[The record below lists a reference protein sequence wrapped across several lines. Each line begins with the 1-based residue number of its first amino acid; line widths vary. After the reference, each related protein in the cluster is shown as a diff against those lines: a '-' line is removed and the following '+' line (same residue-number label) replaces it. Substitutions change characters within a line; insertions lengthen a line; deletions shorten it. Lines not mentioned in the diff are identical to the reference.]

1 MRYQKLN
8 TLLLIL
14 TIPFVFSA
22 CSKDE
27 DKSDTYESVKQ
38 NRIEMMAEAEKK
50 KFLESQKKPLAI
62 VNGKKIFES
71 DVENGDLNQTV
82 TNEVLYQVAE
92 DRGIDK
98 EVKPQVDNY
107 ERNLVLSK
115 IKEQIKNEIQTEV
128 TEEEISSYYKD
139 HKDEYT
145 LVEMDELA
153 TSNEDMAYDVRRE
166 ALKGTDFRSIP
177 GLFNT
182 ENSQNVTFRTST
194 SIVGIFFSDAIKIGQ
209 VSQVIESD
217 DQYIIQKIASKR
229 EPTYEE
235 LRDVIS
241 VNLLKQKTQNS
252 YNDKIEE
259 LKKEK
264 HVEILAEAPPDTAEE
279 SKK

>member
-1 MRYQKLN
+1 MRYQILKTILF
-8 TLLLIL
+8 IL

-27 DKSDTYESVKQ
+27 EKSDSYDSVQQK
-38 NRIEMMAEAEKK
+38 RIELMAEAE
-50 KFLESQKKPLAI
+50 KKPLAI

-71 DVENGDLNQTV
+71 DVENGDLSQTI
-82 TNEVLYQVAE
+82 TNEVLYMVAE

-98 EVKPQVDNY
+98 EVKPQVDIY
-107 ERNLVLSK
+107 QRNLVLNK
-115 IKEQIKNEIQTEV
+115 IKEQIRNDIHPEV
-128 TEEEISSYYKD
+128 TEQEVSSYYKD

-145 LVEMDELA
+145 QVEMEELA

-166 ALKGTDFRSIP
+166 ALKGTEFKAIP
-177 GLFNT
+177 ALFNT
-182 ENSQNVTFRTST
+182 DNSQNVTFRTTS

-209 VSQVIESD
+209 VSQVIDSD
-217 DQYIIQKIASKR
+217 DQYIIQKVVSKR

-241 VNLLKQKTQNS
+241 INLLKQKTQNS
-252 YNDKIEE
+252 YNEKIEA

-264 HVEILAEAPPDTAEE
+264 NVEILAQASDTQKEAEQ
-279 SKK
+279 